1 MKLLGIDYGTKKIGV
16 ALSDESG
23 IFAFPHSIIENTPS
37 ALEKI
42 IAIARGSSV
51 GEIVVGESLDYVGRA
66 NPIDDAAHNFAD
78 ALEKR
83 TGLEIHFEPEYL
95 TTTQAGKMQGR
106 RDNLDA
112 SAAAIILQ
120 SFLDHRNTTRITNKD
135 E

>member
-1 MKLLGIDYGTKKIGV
+1 MKILGLDYGTKKIGV

-23 IFAFPHSIIENTPS
+23 TFAFPHSIVENNPQ

-42 IAIARGSSV
+42 IAIARGAQV
-51 GEIVVGESLDYVGRA
+51 GEIVMGESLDYVGKA
-66 NPIDDAAHNFAD
+66 NPVNDAAHNFA
-78 ALEKR
+78 ANLESR
-83 TGLEIHFEPEYL
+83 TGLEVHFEPEFL

-120 SFLDHRNTTRITNKD
+120 SFLEKNRENN
-135 E
+135 